1 MRTLPSTPNRR
12 IVFIT
17 VLVVSALTL
26 TGCLSEEYTTSVDEP
41 ATGDVIQNVTF
52 GEINGLDGAQ
62 YELTYSL
69 NETASN
75 NATYWLRIYEI
86 EDGELEQVNLSGSH
100 HLDPNRSS
108 LNENIAPPYE
118 DESVVEYRFRVERGG
133 NRTVV
138 DAVDVTI
145 RVARS

>member
-26 TGCLSEEYTTSVDEP
+26 AGCLSEEYTTSVDEP

-86 EDGELEQVNLSGSH
+86 EDGELEQV
-100 HLDPNRSS
+100 
-108 LNENIAPPYE
+108 
-118 DESVVEYRFRVERGG
+118 
-133 NRTVV
+133 
-138 DAVDVTI
+138 
-145 RVARS
+145 AR